1 MGVGRGTRVRVR
13 IRIEGIVQG
22 VGFRPH
28 VHLLARR
35 LNLSGWV
42 GNDDRG
48 VFVEVEGEPGDL
60 ERFRKGLRDQAPPLA
75 AIDRLTATE
84 IPVRGDRGFRIV
96 ASREGN
102 HRFTLVSPD
111 VATCDDCL
119 SELFDPADRR
129 HRHPFVNCTN
139 CGPRFTIIR
148 DVPYDRAA
156 TTMAGFAMCGECER
170 EYLDPSDRRFH
181 AQPICCPACGPVLRL
196 LDGGLR
202 GASHA
207 RDPGGGDSGDGPD
220 PPGPNGGSHAHGP
233 GTGHPGKRPDDG
245 VDPIV
250 AAVRVLR
257 AGGVLAV
264 KGLGGYHLAVDA
276 TDEEATRTLR
286 SRKRREERPFAVM
299 VPDLRT
305 ARALCELD
313 AEGERL
319 LTGSRRPIVLL
330 PRRPG
335 GAVAEAVAPGDRRL
349 GLMLPYTPVHH
360 LLAAELARP
369 YVLTSGNLSDE
380 PIAYRD
386 DDALTRLAGVAD
398 AFLTHDRPIHARADD
413 SVLLAVGGG
422 AVPLRRSRGYA
433 PEPLRLSP
441 PARRAVLACG
451 AELKSTFC
459 LARQEHAFVSH
470 HIGDLENHETLC
482 SFTEGIE
489 HLRRLLGITPALVA
503 HDLHPEYLSTKYAL
517 DLEVPG
523 SVDLTGVQHHHAHI
537 ASCLADNGERGPVI
551 GVAFDGLGYGT
562 DGTIWG
568 GEFLVA
574 DLAGFTRAGR
584 LAPVPMPGGT
594 AAIRQPW
601 RMAAAHL
608 RAAYGDA
615 LPEDLPVRARYGPR
629 WDEVV
634 AVAESGTNSPLTSSA
649 GRLFDAVAAILG
661 LRDTAGYEGQ
671 AAIALEQCADP
682 VEKGAYWAR
691 IVDDGP
697 LLTILAADLV
707 RAVVEDTRAGAVPA
721 LVAARFHNG
730 LAAAAARVCARLRE
744 DTGIGTVALSGG
756 VFQNRLLLDGLVTAL
771 RLRGLRVLTHRTVPP
786 NDGGI
791 SFGQAAVAAARD
803 TLGLF

>member
-1 MGVGRGTRVRVR
+1 MGTGQARIRVG

-28 VHLLARR
+28 IHSLARR
-35 LNLSGWV
+35 LGVSGWV

-48 VFVEVEGEPGDL
+48 VFIEAEGDPGDV
-60 ERFRKGLRDQAPPLA
+60 ERFQVSLRDQAPPLA
-75 AIDRLTATE
+75 AIHRVTATAM
-84 IPVRGDRGFRIV
+84 PVRGERGFRIV
-96 ASREGN
+96 ASRGGN
-102 HRFTLVSPD
+102 HRVTLVSPD

-119 SELFDPADRR
+119 AELFDPADRR

-148 DVPYDRAA
+148 DVPYDRPA

-202 GASHA
+202 REDSDAHRPGAG
-207 RDPGGGDSGDGPD
+207 RTGDDPDPCGPDGDGSRG
-220 PPGPNGGSHAHGP
+220 PGPNGGA
-233 GTGHPGKRPDDG
+233 
-245 VDPIV
+245 DPIE
-250 AAVRVLR
+250 AAVKVLR

-276 TDEEATRTLR
+276 TNEEAARTLR
-286 SRKRREERPFAVM
+286 SRKRRQDRPFAVM
-299 VPDLRT
+299 VPDLRA

-313 AEGERL
+313 ADGERL
-319 LTGSRRPIVLL
+319 LTGPQRPIVLL

-335 GAVAEAVAPGDRRL
+335 AAVAGAVAPGDRRL
-349 GLMLPYTPVHH
+349 GLMLPYTPIHH

-386 DDALTRLAGVAD
+386 GDALVRLAGVAD
-398 AFLTHDRPIHARADD
+398 AFLTHDRPIHVRADD
-413 SVLLAVGGG
+413 SVLLVTPGRTL
-422 AVPLRRSRGYA
+422 PLRRSRGYA

-441 PARRAVLACG
+441 PAPRPVLACG

-459 LARQEHAFVSH
+459 LARRGHAFVSP
-470 HIGDLENHETLC
+470 HIGDLENYETLR

-489 HLRRLLGITPALVA
+489 HLGRLLGITPRLVA

-537 ASCLADNGERGPVI
+537 ASCLADNRESGPVI

-574 DLAGFTRAGR
+574 DLVGFTRAGR

-608 RAAYGDA
+608 HAAYGDT
-615 LPEDLPVRARYGPR
+615 LPEGLPVRARHGSR

-634 AVAESGTNSPLTSSA
+634 AVAEAGTNSPLTSSA

-682 VEKGAYWAR
+682 AERGAYPAR
-691 IVDDGP
+691 IADEGP
-697 LLTILAADLV
+697 LVTIQVADLV

-730 LAAAAARVCARLRE
+730 LATATARVCGRLRE
-744 DTGIGTVALSGG
+744 DTGLGTVALSGG
-756 VFQNRLLLDGLVTAL
+756 VFQNRLLLDGLTAAL
-771 RLRGLRVLTHRTVPP
+771 RLRGLQVLTHRAVPP

-803 TLGLF
+803 TLGLP

>member
-1 MGVGRGTRVRVR
+1 MGTGRGPARIRVR
-13 IRIEGIVQG
+13 IRVEGIVQG

-28 VHLLARR
+28 VHSLARR
-35 LNLSGWV
+35 LRLSGWV

-48 VFVEVEGEPGDL
+48 VFIEAEGEPGDVAC
-60 ERFRKGLRDQAPPLA
+60 FREGLRDQAPPLA
-75 AIDRLTATE
+75 AIHRVTTTA
-84 IPVRGDRGFRIV
+84 IPVRGDRGFRIA
-96 ASREGN
+96 ASQGGN
-102 HRFTLVSPD
+102 HRVTLVSPD

-119 SELFDPADRR
+119 AELFDPADRR

-148 DVPYDRAA
+148 DVPYDRPA
-156 TTMAGFAMCGECER
+156 TTMGGFAMCGECER

-196 LDGGLR
+196 LDGGLHDDDPPPR
-202 GASHA
+202 GPGDSLDGGGPRSDGAHA
-207 RDPGGGDSGDGPD
+207 RGPGDG
-220 PPGPNGGSHAHGP
+220 A
-233 GTGHPGKRPDDG
+233 
-245 VDPIV
+245 DPIG
-250 AAVRVLR
+250 AAVEVLR

-276 TDEEATRTLR
+276 TDEEATRVLR
-286 SRKRREERPFAVM
+286 SRKHREERPFAVM
-299 VPDLRT
+299 VPDLRA

-313 AEGERL
+313 AEAERL
-319 LTGSRRPIVLL
+319 LTGPQRPIVLL

-335 GAVAEAVAPGDRRL
+335 AEVAGAVAPGDRRL

-369 YVLTSGNLSDE
+369 CVLTSGNLSDE

-386 DDALTRLAGVAD
+386 GDALARLAGVAD
-398 AFLTHDRPIHARADD
+398 AFLTHDRPIHVRADD
-413 SVLLAVGGG
+413 SVLLAARGG
-422 AVPLRRSRGYA
+422 ALPLRRSRGYA

-459 LARQEHAFVSH
+459 LARQGHAFVSH
-470 HIGDLENHETLC
+470 HIGDLENYETLR

-489 HLRRLLGITPALVA
+489 HLRRLLGITPGLVA

-517 DLEVPG
+517 GLETPG

-537 ASCLADNGERGPVI
+537 ASCLADNRESGPVI

-574 DLAGFTRAGR
+574 DLVGFTRAGR

-608 RAAYGDA
+608 HAAYGDG
-615 LPEDLPVRARYGPR
+615 LPEDLPVRARHGHR

-634 AVAESGTNSPLTSSA
+634 AVARAGTNSPLTSSA

-682 VEKGAYWAR
+682 TEQGAYQAR
-691 IVDDGP
+691 IADEGP
-697 LLTILAADLV
+697 LVTIRAADLV

-721 LVAARFHNG
+721 RVAARFHNG
-730 LAAAAARVCARLRE
+730 LAVAAARVCARLRD
-744 DTGIGTVALSGG
+744 DTGLGTVALSGG
-756 VFQNRLLLDGLVTAL
+756 VFQNRLLLDGLTTAL
-771 RLRGLRVLTHRTVPP
+771 RLRGLRVLTHRAVPP
-786 NDGGI
+786 NDGGV

-803 TLGLF
+803 TLGLP